1 MFVLVCAASAY
12 ALLIGNLYQNETVM
26 EEAQYDYRET
36 LTDEFISVEKLR
48 TGELAVGMFA
58 VQFVSQAAMANGT
71 PQLAS
76 TSAVAVN
83 VRTFD
88 NPMQRRI

>member
-12 ALLIGNLYQNETVM
+12 ALLIGNLYQNETVQKD
-26 EEAQYDYRET
+26 QYDYRET

-76 TSAVAVN
+76 TSAVAVS
-83 VRTFD
+83 VRTFG
-88 NPMQRRI
+88 NPTQRRI